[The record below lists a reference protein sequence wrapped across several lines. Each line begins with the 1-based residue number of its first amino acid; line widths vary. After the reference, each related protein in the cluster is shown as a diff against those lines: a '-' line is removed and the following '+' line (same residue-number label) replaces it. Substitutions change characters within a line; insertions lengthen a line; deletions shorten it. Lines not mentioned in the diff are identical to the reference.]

1 MSFAQHLRRVDDH
14 NGWLFPIR
22 SSYRARGL
30 TYSIVR
36 YSEFRNIP
44 SCPFLPMA
52 DADKA
57 RRADFLNSE
66 YSCQSTW
73 RQKQKWIV
81 VSPKTKSFEGTRI
94 CVAAGPEIK
103 NGASERIAK
112 SASLGVRVQ
121 GRRRAA
127 GVSRLSFNIPSSSQ

>member
-1 MSFAQHLRRVDDH
+1 L
-14 NGWLFPIR
+14 
-22 SSYRARGL
+22 
-30 TYSIVR
+30 
-36 YSEFRNIP
+36 
-44 SCPFLPMA
+44 A

-81 VSPKTKSFEGTRI
+81 VRPKTKGFEGTRI
-94 CVAAGPEIK
+94 SVAADPE
-103 NGASERIAK
+103 NQERASERIAK

-121 GRRRAA
+121 GRLRAA
-127 GVSRLSFNIPSSSQ
+127 GVSSLSFNIPSSSQ

>member
-1 MSFAQHLRRVDDH
+1 
-14 NGWLFPIR
+14 
-22 SSYRARGL
+22 
-30 TYSIVR
+30 
-36 YSEFRNIP
+36 
-44 SCPFLPMA
+44 MA

-73 RQKQKWIV
+73 RQKQKRIV
-81 VSPKTKSFEGTRI
+81 VRPKTKSFEGTRI

-103 NGASERIAK
+103 NGPSERIAN
-112 SASLGVRVQ
+112 SASLGVMVQ

-127 GVSRLSFNIPSSSQ
+127 VVSRLSFNIPSSSQ

>member
-1 MSFAQHLRRVDDH
+1 MPTNWRRTKSIPALSGAMRLDLVPLSRASLARYSRL
-14 NGWLFPIR
+14 GWT
-22 SSYRARGL
+22 SYKGSAHETESIPL
-30 TYSIVR
+30 TEYCR

-81 VSPKTKSFEGTRI
+81 VRPKTKSFEGTRI
-94 CVAAGPEIK
+94 CVGAGPEIK
-103 NGASERIAK
+103 NGRRNESQK
-112 SASLGVRVQ
+112 SAS
-121 GRRRAA
+121 
-127 GVSRLSFNIPSSSQ
+127 